1 MQSIRFLFKQFE
13 SVSWCGKQEQCFESR
28 HTLFISLPNIW
39 SIPGGGIE
47 NGESPGQAA
56 IREFHEET
64 DIEINTDLDLV
75 GIIDNFNDDGTKRG
89 MMFVFLQN
97 TKDKKEPDLNKAT
110 HGHEHTSCKYF
121 KLDDIPKQK
130 EVEQLY
136 DIIKKVLK

>member
-1 MQSIRFLFKQFE
+1 MKKFRKSSGVILKHGDEVLLCKRSPKE
-13 SVSWCGKQEQCFESR
+13 
-28 HTLFISLPNIW
+28 TLPNIW

-47 NGESPGQAA
+47 NGETPGQAA

-64 DIEINTDLDLV
+64 NIEIGTDLDLV

-97 TKDKKEPDLNKAT
+97 IKEKEDPDLSKAS

-121 KLDDIPKQK
+121 KSEDIPDEKGN
-130 EVEQLY
+130 EQLY
-136 DIIKKVLK
+136 KILKKVFK